1 MQTPEEALVYAKSM
15 NKLMTCIYRRTYFHT
30 LDISHWS
37 PLPGKAH
44 FFSEWKEQAYGKLY
58 KFRESVKEWS
68 IFVSA
73 FDKRLQLLQKSGTAP
88 FLPMSNV
95 EHLVSIELHH
105 LSFIIITMD
114 CDN

>member
-1 MQTPEEALVYAKSM
+1 MQILEEALVCQEHEQVDDLYLQK
-15 NKLMTCIYRRTYFHT
+15 NIFPYLGYFT
-30 LDISHWS
+30 S

-44 FFSEWKEQAYGKLY
+44 FFSEWEEQVYGKLY